1 MFNRQLK
8 QNIKALDVEIGKL
21 SKEVEG
27 LKKDTKYE
35 VKMRTLTDLA
45 ELRGKLAKGQD
56 ENKPSDVVVEID
68 RQIEEL
74 AIMIAQLEVDEGYS
88 TKLKKLEDLS
98 KIRSE
103 LSECVVKESNAPAV
117 ISGVVGISAMLLVLN
132 YEKKDIITSKAFGML
147 PKLFK

>member
-8 QNIKALDVEIGKL
+8 HNIKALDVEIGKL
-21 SKEVEG
+21 SKDIEG

-45 ELRGKLAKGQD
+45 ELRSKLAKGQRED
-56 ENKPSDVVVEID
+56 QLSDVVVELD

-74 AIMIAQLEVDEGYS
+74 AIMITKIGYDENY
-88 TKLKKLEDLS
+88 TAKLKKLEDLS

-103 LSECVVKESNAPAV
+103 LSECVVKESNTPAV
-117 ISGVVGISAMLLVLN
+117 ISGVVGISAILIVLN

>member
-35 VKMRTLTDLA
+35 VKMRTLTDLTD
-45 ELRGKLAKGQD
+45 LRCKLAKD
-56 ENKPSDVVVEID
+56 EDKKTSSDVVVELD

-74 AIMIAQLEVDEGYS
+74 AIMIAKLEVDEVY
-88 TKLKKLEDLS
+88 TARLQKLENLS
-98 KIRSE
+98 KIRAE
-103 LSECVVKESNAPAV
+103 LSECVVKESNTPAV
-117 ISGVVGISAMLLVLN
+117 ISGVIGISAVLLVLN
-132 YEKKDIITSKAFGML
+132 YEKGDIITSKAFGML